1 MKKMIMM
8 MALAIATALAMQSCE
23 KKDVAI
29 DSTRLPEAAQSFV
42 VTYFPQATIQRVVK
56 DYDDGTHT
64 YKVILSDGTFIEFS
78 SGGEWRDIENSVTGV
93 PEAIIP
99 DSILDYIATNYTNS
113 FVVGIEFRKL
123 YVVDLNSDLEL
134 IFSKNGEFM
143 RVDM

>member
-1 MKKMIMM
+1 MM
-8 MALAIATALAMQSCE
+8 MAIAIATALALQSCE

-29 DSTRLPEAAQSFV
+29 DSNKLPATAQSFI
-42 VTYFPQATIQRVVK
+42 TAHFPQATIQRVVK
-56 DYDDGTHT
+56 DYDDGSHT
-64 YKVILSDGTFIEFS
+64 YKTILSDGTFIEFS
-78 SGGEWRDIENSVTGV
+78 SGGEWREVENHTTGV
-93 PEAIIP
+93 PTAIIP
-99 DSILDYIATNYTNS
+99 DSILDYIETNYTNN

>member
-29 DSTRLPEAAQSFV
+29 DSNKLPATAQSFI
-42 VTYFPQATIQRVVK
+42 TAHFPQATVQRVVK

-64 YKVILSDGTFIEFS
+64 YKAILSDGTFIEFS

>member
-1 MKKMIMM
+1 MM
-8 MALAIATALAMQSCE
+8 MAIAIATALALQSCE

-29 DSTRLPEAAQSFV
+29 DSNKLPATAQSFI
-42 VTYFPQATIQRVVK
+42 TAHFPQATIQRVVK
-56 DYDDGTHT
+56 DYDDGSHT
-64 YKVILSDGTFIEFS
+64 YKTILSDGTFIEFS
-78 SGGEWRDIENSVTGV
+78 SGGEWREVENHATGV
-93 PEAIIP
+93 PTAIIP
-99 DSILDYIATNYTNS
+99 DSILDYIETNYTNN

>member
-64 YKVILSDGTFIEFS
+64 YKVILSDGTFIEFN

-123 YVVDLNSDLEL
+123 YVVELNSDLEL

>member
-123 YVVDLNSDLEL
+123 YVVELNSDLEL